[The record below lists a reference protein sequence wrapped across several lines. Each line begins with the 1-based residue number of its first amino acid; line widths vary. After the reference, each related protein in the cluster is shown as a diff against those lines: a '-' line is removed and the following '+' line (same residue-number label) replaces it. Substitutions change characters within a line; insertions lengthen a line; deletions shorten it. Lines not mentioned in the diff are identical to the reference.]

1 MLKDPNNW
9 KKLLRLNPVT
19 PLILSDDKAINY
31 FICRD
36 ILDEDPG
43 IIESLWE
50 SPKVK
55 SILDKQ
61 QENGSWK
68 YSGGKEEI
76 RSQMNYNQLE
86 TYRIMRVLIEKYGLN
101 NTNNA
106 ISKACEF
113 LFSFQT
119 EEGDFRGIYGNEY
132 TPNYSAGIME
142 MLIKAGYE
150 KDDRIDL
157 GLNWLL
163 SIRQNDGGWAIPFRT
178 TKCRISDVFYKNEQ
192 TEPIKND
199 PTKPSSHLVT
209 GIVLRAF
216 ATHGHYRKSNDL
228 RKAGAFLKSQFF
240 KKDNYPDHGSPDY
253 WGKLAYPFWWTDI
266 VSSLDSLSKLKFN
279 AEDYNIKT
287 GLDYLINNQR
297 SDGTWKVYYGLPKDD
312 ENDLWITLAICR
324 LFKRFYSI

>member
-1 MLKDPNNW
+1 MLK
-9 KKLLRLNPVT
+9 
-19 PLILSDDKAINY
+19 Y

-43 IIESLWE
+43 SIESLWE
-50 SPKVK
+50 LPKIN

-61 QENGSWK
+61 QGDGSWK
-68 YSGGKEEI
+68 YSRGREEI

-86 TYRIMRVLIEKYGLN
+86 TYMIMRILIEKYGLN

-106 ISKACEF
+106 ISRACEF
-113 LFSFQT
+113 LFSFQN

-132 TPNYSAGIME
+132 TPNYSAGIIE

-266 VSSLDSLSKLKFN
+266 VSSLDSLSKLKFT
-279 AEDYNIKT
+279 AEDNDIKI
-287 GLDYLINNQR
+287 GLGYLIENQR
-297 SDGTWKVYYGLPKDD
+297 SDGTWKTYYGLPKDD